1 MQPSASICT
10 VLKTKPTI
18 LVPDE
23 LGLWIA
29 YTAFMVIIFYSKFEI
44 QILDFTL

>member
-10 VLKTKPTI
+10 VLKTKPTT

-23 LGLWIA
+23 WGLWIA
-29 YTAFMVIIFYSKFEI
+29 YVAFMVIIFYSEF
-44 QILDFTL
+44 